1 LRFDYRETVGTVDKA
16 KGNREET
23 AFEIA
28 ADGCKSK
35 LLENLHQWAVEELT
49 PGELNNIA
57 SISTHISKYTA
68 GRWQPFWSTQWHCT
82 DRGIWLNRITA
93 EELNNKLMLDRNGSR
108 NTAWNVA
115 TKTGSTEI

>member
-1 LRFDYRETVGTVDKA
+1 MRFDFRETVGTLENA

-28 ADGCKSK
+28 ADGGNSK
-35 LLENLHQWAVEELT
+35 LLEILHRWAVEELT

-57 SISTHISKYTA
+57 SLSTHISKYTA
-68 GRWQPFWSTQWHCT
+68 GKWQHFWATQWHCT
-82 DRGIWLNRITA
+82 DLGIGFNRITA
-93 EELNNKLMLDRNGSR
+93 EELNNKLMLDRNGRR